1 LKFKKPALVV
11 SIIHLL
17 FFIPFLSKG
26 YISSDWDS
34 YAIIGSAKIYI
45 QEGIYIPSRPPG
57 FPLSELLSILAIR
70 FSELIPL
77 EFEKILLIIQFIF
90 LMLSNILIFKLLSL
104 KNRNCQTLYFLIMF
118 SPIYIISGL
127 TVIDYIPGLF
137 FGFLG
142 ILLILNTKKY
152 KNMYVISLLF
162 AFSIGFRL
170 SNIIF
175 LFALIFYLILI
186 KKDQK
191 SSFIVV
197 TATGVFSLIIY
208 GIAYWSLWSNTLST
222 IYSSNISE
230 VLCIFNLTNTDHDP
244 ISRLGRFVLKQASYL
259 SVLGSLLFLA
269 NIKKIK
275 NIQFF
280 ENIIFMVIFI
290 LFQISFLRLPTEE
303 GHMLPAFIAA
313 IIIISNSKVDLS
325 FGKILFVIVLLSNFI
340 NLNFYDVN
348 ETDSATEIYFNSE
361 IKPGLLVEDYNLR
374 IERGQNK
381 QFHYQN
387 SIDTLNKAWKNGCPN

>member
-1 LKFKKPALVV
+1 
-11 SIIHLL
+11 
-17 FFIPFLSKG
+17 
-26 YISSDWDS
+26 
-34 YAIIGSAKIYI
+34 
-45 QEGIYIPSRPPG
+45 
-57 FPLSELLSILAIR
+57 
-70 FSELIPL
+70 
-77 EFEKILLIIQFIF
+77 
-90 LMLSNILIFKLLSL
+90 MLSNILIFKLLSL
-104 KNRNCQTLYFLIMF
+104 KNRNSQTLYFLIMF

-142 ILLILNTKKY
+142 ILLIFNTKKY
-152 KNMYVISLLF
+152 KNIYVISLLF

-175 LFALIFYLILI
+175 LIALTFYLILI
-186 KKDQK
+186 KKDQR

-197 TATGVFSLIIY
+197 SATGVFSLIIY
-208 GIAYWSLWSNTLST
+208 GTAYWSLWSNTLST

-230 VLCIFNLTNTDHDP
+230 LLCIFNLTNTDHDP

-259 SVLGSLLFLA
+259 SVLGSLLLLA
-269 NIKKIK
+269 NIRKIK

-313 IIIISNSKVDLS
+313 IIIISNSNVDLS